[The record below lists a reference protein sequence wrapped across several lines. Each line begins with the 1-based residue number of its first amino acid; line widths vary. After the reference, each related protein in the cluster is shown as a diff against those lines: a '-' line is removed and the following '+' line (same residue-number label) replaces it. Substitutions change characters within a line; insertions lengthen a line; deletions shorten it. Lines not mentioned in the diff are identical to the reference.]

1 MKLRLLI
8 YLYCTFVRQG
18 GEKTARLQQYYL
30 VSGKSHEIGDLLRHN
45 DVNLAKIRHVFGDTF
60 LTDEMREHDLQI
72 Y

>member
-1 MKLRLLI
+1 MQNL
-8 YLYCTFVRQG
+8 QG

-60 LTDEMREHDLQI
+60 LTDEMREHDLQ
-72 Y
+72 YGKPFQPKGGRV